1 MGNAVPVV
9 NALSELRA
17 ILGPK
22 GYSDDQDLISPWLTD
37 WRGRFTGAAAALLS
51 PATTEEV
58 AAIVGIAAK
67 YRLSLV
73 PQGGNSG
80 MVAGATPNSSGDQ
93 LILSMRRMNN
103 ITAIDADTGLISC
116 EAGVILHADAT
127 AQKVAEKFSIQSSVA
142 TEENWSTE
150 YGVLE
155 MNVGVVDSLDAAADH
170 IARFGTKHT
179 EAIVTENQENAARF
193 IALSDCAAV
202 MVNTSTRF
210 TDGEQMGF
218 GAEIGISNQI

>member
-1 MGNAVPVV
+1 MGNTVPDV

-80 MVAGATPNSSGDQ
+80 NCRTIGAIKPTNG
-93 LILSMRRMNN
+93 
-103 ITAIDADTGLISC
+103 
-116 EAGVILHADAT
+116 GV
-127 AQKVAEKFSIQSSVA
+127 
-142 TEENWSTE
+142 
-150 YGVLE
+150 
-155 MNVGVVDSLDAAADH
+155 
-170 IARFGTKHT
+170 
-179 EAIVTENQENAARF
+179 
-193 IALSDCAAV
+193 
-202 MVNTSTRF
+202 
-210 TDGEQMGF
+210 
-218 GAEIGISNQI
+218 GIPDRQA